1 LARTATDKRSRAP
14 QGAKRVAQAFFTELE
29 TIAEDKQA
37 EVGKAAQ
44 AMVRETMMARREKA
58 KTAKAKIAQ
67 PKTRAGKAAP
77 TGSRAGAT
85 PERATRGPARKRK
98 ATPARRARP
107 AEPDVA
113 QEAVEASEET

>member
-1 LARTATDKRSRAP
+1 MARTATDKRSRAP

-29 TIAEDKQA
+29 TIAEDKQT

-58 KTAKAKIAQ
+58 KTAKAKTAQ
-67 PKTRAGKAAP
+67 PKTRAGKAGP
-77 TGSRAGAT
+77 IRSGAKAT
-85 PERATRGPARKRK
+85 TERATRGPARKRK
-98 ATPARRARP
+98 ATSARRARP

-113 QEAVEASEET
+113 QETVEAAEET